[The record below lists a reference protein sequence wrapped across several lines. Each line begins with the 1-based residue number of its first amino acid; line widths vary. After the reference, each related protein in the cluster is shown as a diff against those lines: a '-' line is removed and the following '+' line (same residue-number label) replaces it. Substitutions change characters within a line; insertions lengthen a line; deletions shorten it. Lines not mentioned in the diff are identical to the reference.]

1 METVDVPCL
10 DGVNVLYQ
18 NYIEVFMTM
27 FFRPVSTLI
36 AATAVCGLLTAG
48 ALSQETKPA
57 APQAASAGPS
67 ANSWFKLCEVD
78 PRSKA
83 KLCTLNFNLIDN
95 KGAAIAQARI
105 LEQAGASQKGFSF
118 ALPPGLLIQ
127 PGMRIQIDG
136 AKTGTAKFQLCSQR
150 ACFAEARFD
159 KGFISNLKRGNE
171 MKVIGINQAGK
182 QVEFPITLSGFTAAY
197 DGPAIDPKA
206 LAKAEETLQDRLQR
220 KADEARKNLL
230 EKENKEGGAAAPAKP
245 AE

>member
-1 METVDVPCL
+1 MK
-10 DGVNVLYQ
+10 
-18 NYIEVFMTM
+18 M

-36 AATAVCGLLTAG
+36 AATAVCGLLTSG

-57 APQAASAGPS
+57 APQAAAPQAASAIS
-67 ANSWFKLCEVD
+67 NTNAWYKICEVD

-83 KLCTLNFNLIDN
+83 KLCTLNFSLANE
-95 KGAAIAQARI
+95 KGAVVAQARVI
-105 LEQAGASQKGFSF
+105 EQVGAPQKGFSF

-136 AKTGTAKFQLCSQR
+136 AKTGTAKFQVCTQQ

-171 MKVIGINQAGK
+171 MKIIGINPAGK
-182 QVEFPITLSGFTAAY
+182 QAEFPITLTGFTAAY

-206 LAKAEETLQDRLQR
+206 LAKTQETLQDRLQR
-220 KADEARKNLL
+220 KADEARKKLL
-230 EKENKEGGAAAPAKP
+230 EKENKEGAAAEPAKA